1 MEISITAWDADNTP
15 SQLDPASF
23 SLSDLDQHELVWLNL
38 GGPDTQ
44 PQREFLEERI
54 GLPRLAVDDALRD
67 RHPPKFESLEDG
79 WDFLLVR
86 GLDASTDS
94 IDFHTIQLSF
104 FWKGS
109 LLVTRHNA
117 PSVSVQSV
125 TQRIQEGKIKKP
137 RNGGQLSHTLLRTLA
152 DRYMPI
158 VLQLESR
165 LEEIEDLL
173 MTQPSDTLL
182 GELLEYSRQLK
193 RLRRIAGY
201 HENCYKRMLSQE
213 VLPGDMTHSELVDLH
228 ESAERLNS
236 LSTLQYEI
244 TSDLINGYLSIS
256 SHRLNQVMRVLTVV
270 TVLFVPLSFMAGIYG
285 MNFNYIPELQFKYGY
300 FVLLGVMA
308 TITTG
313 LLIAF
318 RKKHWL

>member
-1 MEISITAWDADNTP
+1 MEISITAWQSDQSP
-15 SQLDPASF
+15 SELEPASF
-23 SLSDLDQHELVWLNL
+23 SMNDVDRYDLVWINL

-44 PQREFLEERI
+44 AQRDYLEQTV

-86 GLDASTDS
+86 GLDATTDS

-104 FWKGS
+104 FWRGP

-125 TQRIQEGKIKKP
+125 KQRIAEGKLKKP
-137 RNGGQLSHTLLRTLA
+137 RSGGQFSHTLLRTLA

-158 VLQLESR
+158 VLQLEGR

-173 MTQPSDTLL
+173 MTNPSDELL

-193 RLRRIAGY
+193 RLRRIASY
-201 HENCYKRMLSQE
+201 HENCFRRMLNHE

-228 ESAERLNS
+228 ESAERLSS

-285 MNFNYIPELQFKYGY
+285 MNFQYIPELQWKYGY

-308 TITTG
+308 TITTV
-313 LLIAF
+313 LLLAF
-318 RKKHWL
+318 KKKHWL